1 VFIFKLEGSRPDSR
15 PIAVC
20 HARLAALDSAGLSH
34 INGFQGS
41 LEDNISELRELN
53 MYYLFWLYLVELH
66 R

>member
-1 VFIFKLEGSRPDSR
+1 LKAAGPDSR

-20 HARLAALDSAGLSH
+20 HARLAALDSAELSR
-34 INGFQGS
+34 INGSQGS